1 MSPTHQHQ
9 RRTSYAT
16 RSRSTGIPAS
26 TLWRRANNKPSI
38 VDKAANQQYLTP
50 QEEQALVEYVLRLA
64 NNGYPLPVKFLR
76 SLALVIARQRSS
88 TFQIIDPSLEIRPP
102 GKNWPQG
109 FYLRHPQLKARRL
122 RAIDWKRDDRQIE
135 EKVQHWFA
143 VIGCELADPAI
154 LRENVYNMDETGVL
168 LSVLNSLKVL
178 VGKDDLRKHRG
189 TTVKRTLVTAV
200 ECISADGRSLH
211 PLIIWPASTHRGSW
225 TTHATPGWHFACS
238 KTGYTNTEISL
249 YWIEHVFNPQ
259 TRERAGDRPRLL
271 ICDGF
276 GTHESLE
283 VMKFCFANRIIL
295 CRLPS
300 HTSHKL
306 QPCDVGVFGP
316 LKTAY
321 RAQVEQACRAGV
333 GTIGKPHFTYLYDRA
348 RKEALTPRNIRSAW
362 SKSGLFPFDPSRVLR
377 EFEATQPEKQIVV
390 PVDPAT
396 VSSNLCCTPNTSDYF
411 ALLRREVEQDTQNLD
426 SVCKHRL
433 QTLSRAAEKVFAER
447 ALLLEENRILFEQN
461 NEKSCRQSTGQTV
474 VGHAKVMS
482 YEDIVEAQKKRD
494 MTVAKKGPTRKKRS
508 KAGDKL
514 LTKMEEKRK
523 AEQEIQAWNIS
534 DYCSVLDL

>member
-1 MSPTHQHQ
+1 MSAAHQ
-9 RRTSYAT
+9 RLVRTSYAIQ
-16 RSRSTGIPAS
+16 SRSTGIPAS
-26 TLWRRANNKPSI
+26 TLWRRANNRPS
-38 VDKAANQQYLTP
+38 VADKAANQQYLTP

-64 NNGYPLPVKFLR
+64 DNGYPLPVKFLR
-76 SLALVIARQRSS
+76 SLALIIVRQRSS
-88 TFQIIDPSLEIRPP
+88 NFQITDPSLKVRLS

-109 FYLRHPQLKARRL
+109 FYRRHPQLKARRL
-122 RAIDWKRDDRQIE
+122 RAIDWKRDGRLIE
-135 EKVQHWFA
+135 DKVRHWFDI
-143 VIGCELADPAI
+143 IGRELADPAI
-154 LRENVYNMDETGVL
+154 LLENVYNMDETGVL

-189 TTVKRTLVTAV
+189 TTVKRTLVTAI
-200 ECISADGRSLH
+200 ECISADGRFLH
-211 PLIIWPASTHRGSW
+211 PLIIWPAATHRSSW
-225 TTHATPGWHFACS
+225 TTHPTPGWHFACT

-249 YWIEHVFNPQ
+249 YWVEHVFDPQ
-259 TRERAGDRPRLL
+259 TRDRAGGRPRLL

-306 QPCDVGVFGP
+306 QPCDVGVFSP

-333 GTIGKPHFTYLYDRA
+333 STIGKPHFTYLYDRA
-348 RKEALTPRNIRSAW
+348 RKEAFTPRNIRVKRPGRRYS
-362 SKSGLFPFDPSRVLR
+362 
-377 EFEATQPEKQIVV
+377 TTI
-390 PVDPAT
+390 PVEPPT
-396 VSSNLCCTPNTSDYF
+396 VSSNICHTPNTSDHF
-411 ALLRREVEQDTQNLD
+411 ALLRSEVEQDAQNLD
-426 SVCKHRL
+426 GVCKRRL
-433 QTLSRAAEKVFAER
+433 QTLSRATEKVFAER

-461 NEKSCRQSTGQTV
+461 NEKTCRQSSGLTV

-494 MTVAKKGPTRKKRS
+494 ITVTEQATRKKRS

-514 LTKMEEKRK
+514 LSRSEEKRK
-523 AEQEIQAWNIS
+523 AEQEIQAWDMS
-534 DYCSVLDL
+534 DYCLVLDL